1 MKDIRVKPRKKP
13 VMIASSIIAVMIAV
27 CFLLL
32 NKGSEETRGMVTGLL
47 GMFLFLLICVLGGY
61 FRSVLIFRGDGIYSI
76 TALFSRP
83 VIYKW
88 KSVDRILHEGH
99 NYALYSTQN
108 KWIGT
113 VDDREVQL
121 KDVLSICKS
130 HHVRINENVTRQ

>member
-1 MKDIRVKPRKKP
+1 MKEIRVKPRKKP
-13 VMIASSIIAVMIAV
+13 VVIATAIIVVMIAV

-32 NKGSEETRGMVTGLL
+32 NNGSAESKGMVSGLL
-47 GMFLFLLICVLGGY
+47 GMFVFLLICVLGGY
-61 FRSVLIFRGDGIYSI
+61 FRSVLVFREDGIYSI

-99 NYALYSTQN
+99 NYAIYSTQN

-121 KDVLSICKS
+121 KDVLSVCKS
-130 HHVRINENVTRQ
+130 HHVRINENVNR

>member
-1 MKDIRVKPRKKP
+1 MKEIRVKPRKKP
-13 VMIASSIIAVMIAV
+13 VVIAVAIIAVMIAV

-32 NKGSEETRGMVTGLL
+32 NKSNEDAKGMITGLL
-47 GMFLFLLICVLGGY
+47 GMFMFLLICVLGGY
-61 FRSVLIFRGDGIYSI
+61 FRSVLVFRKDGIYSI

-99 NYALYSTQN
+99 NYAIYSTQN

-121 KDVLSICKS
+121 KDVLSVCKS
-130 HHVRINENVTRQ
+130 HHVRINENINR

>member
-1 MKDIRVKPRKKP
+1 MKEIRVKPRKKP
-13 VMIASSIIAVMIAV
+13 VVIATAIIVVMIAV

-32 NKGSEETRGMVTGLL
+32 NHGSAESKGMVSGLL
-47 GMFLFLLICVLGGY
+47 GMFVFLLICVLGGY
-61 FRSVLIFRGDGIYSI
+61 FRSVLVFREDGIYSI

-99 NYALYSTQN
+99 NYAIYSTQN

-121 KDVLSICKS
+121 KDVLSVCKS
-130 HHVRINENVTRQ
+130 HHVRINENVNR